1 MSTSIN
7 PTPGPAAAPAP
18 VRPPG
23 LTADPVRPPGL
34 TADKDTF
41 LKLLVAQLRHQNPLD
56 PADGITFV
64 TQLAEFTSLEHS
76 AAMRADLEA
85 IRKALEQAAVAN
97 GNAAAAQ
104 PTSANQE

>member
-7 PTPGPAAAPAP
+7 PAPGPPGAPAA
-18 VRPPG
+18 VRPPS
-23 LTADPVRPPGL
+23 LTPDPVRPPGL

-41 LKLLVAQLRHQNPLD
+41 LKLLVAQLRHQNPLE

-85 IRKALEQAAVAN
+85 IRRALEQAAAPPA
-97 GNAAAAQ
+97 GPAGPQ
-104 PTSANQE
+104 GSA